1 MGRVNNRTRAKICIK
16 NEQKALRIGIFVK
29 ALIRRCCLAVL
40 EVEGFQKD
48 VEVSVLFVE
57 NEQIKFLNNKYRNK
71 NEVTDVLSFPL
82 YDGENYEVGE
92 NGVVYLGDVVIST
105 EKVIAQAREFNHS
118 VKREIAFLFVHS
130 MLHLM
135 GYDHEFS
142 EADAKLM
149 RNKEKVIMK
158 TLNIFKN

>member
-1 MGRVNNRTRAKICIK
+1 MGRLKTRTRARVCIK
-16 NEQKALRIGIFVK
+16 NEQKVLRIGIFVK
-29 ALIRRCCLAVL
+29 ALIRRCCSAVL
-40 EVEGFQKD
+40 EVEGFQKNA
-48 VEVSVLFVE
+48 EVSVLFVE
-57 NEQIKFLNNKYRNK
+57 NEQIRFLNSKYRNK

-82 YDGENYEVGE
+82 YDKSHEVCE

-105 EKVIAQAREFNHS
+105 EKVIVQAREFNHS

-135 GYDHEFS
+135 GYDHEVS

-149 RNKEKVIMK
+149 RNREKMIMK
-158 TLNIFKN
+158 MLNIFKN